1 MIENAAA
8 FLKQE
13 AAAPEAQ
20 KGARSVVISKVLGFT
35 RALSP
40 GRLWR
45 RGAMGGSILDLSSC
59 TAPRLPAGRARRE
72 RTFETRQI
80 GENKSAK
87 IRLRKIE
94 NPTNW
99 FHEKHTRRR
108 GGVPTSKSK
117 NRYNGKGG
125 VKGEGVKDLDAGE
138 GLGLLPGED
147 VTAEVAWG

>member
-8 FLKQE
+8 FLEQK

-20 KGARSVVISKVLGFT
+20 KGARSVVISKVLGFG
-35 RALSP
+35 RELSP

-45 RGAMGGSILDLSSC
+45 LKARGGSILELSSC
-59 TAPRLPAGRARRE
+59 RASQASAGITRRE
-72 RTFETRQI
+72 LTVVTRQI

-87 IRLRKIE
+87 IRLKEIE

-108 GGVPTSKSK
+108 GGEPTSKSK

-125 VKGEGVKDLDAGE
+125 VKG
-138 GLGLLPGED
+138 
-147 VTAEVAWG
+147 